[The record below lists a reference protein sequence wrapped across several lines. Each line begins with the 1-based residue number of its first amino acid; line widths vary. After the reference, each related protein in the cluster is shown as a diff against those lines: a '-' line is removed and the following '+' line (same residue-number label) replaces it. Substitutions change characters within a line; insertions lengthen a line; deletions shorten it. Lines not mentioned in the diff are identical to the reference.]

1 MLSFNKYIQMPCNQA
16 FKCLHEIGN
25 LLPNPY
31 PSGLIM
37 KNSIGAFTNTSY
49 GSNLKTNLVFLF
61 LDWHAIGTKRSIFT
75 VVENWAKVPLSLLA
89 AQQSVFTCL
98 WMSLSPFSEAW
109 RWYFTCSGNST
120 RTPLR
125 LESDIWCCG
134 LFILFRRKCY
144 TSCCLCS

>member
-16 FKCLHEIGN
+16 FKCLDEIGN

-75 VVENWAKVPLSLLA
+75 VVEN
-89 AQQSVFTCL
+89 
-98 WMSLSPFSEAW
+98 
-109 RWYFTCSGNST
+109 
-120 RTPLR
+120 
-125 LESDIWCCG
+125 
-134 LFILFRRKCY
+134 
-144 TSCCLCS
+144 